1 MKILITDDHPIVRR
15 GIRQILEDES
25 RFDLIDEA
33 GNGHELTARL
43 SEKEYDIVLLDISM
57 PGESGLEL
65 ISKIKK
71 KNSRTGILMLSIHS
85 EEFYAIRA
93 LKLGASGYLT
103 KSSAPD
109 ELVSAI
115 EKVTSGKKHISSS
128 IAECIASGI
137 VDEPTEKSR
146 PFISSRESDV
156 LEHLADG
163 KTLSQIAEDL
173 MLSPKTISTY
183 RERLLKKLNLSTT
196 AELIRYAIMKTE
208 SGY

>member
-1 MKILITDDHPIVRR
+1 MNILITDDHPIVRR
-15 GIRQILEDES
+15 GIRQILEDEE

-71 KNSRTGILMLSIHS
+71 KNSRTGVLMLSIHS
-85 EEFYAIRA
+85 EESYALRA
-93 LKLGASGYLT
+93 IKLGASGYLT

-109 ELVSAI
+109 ELINAI
-115 EKVTSGKKHISSS
+115 EKVSSGKKHISSS
-128 IAECIASGI
+128 VLEYLASGI
-137 VDEPTEKSR
+137 FDRTTEKR

-156 LEHLADG
+156 LTHLAAG

-173 MLSPKTISTY
+173 LLSPKTVSTY
-183 RERLLKKLNLSTT
+183 RERLLKKLNLKTT
-196 AELIRYAIMKTE
+196 AELIRYAIVKTD
-208 SGY
+208 SCF